1 MLDLSYCLMEKVPAT
16 SQYYEALM
24 YRLIKSQKFTLN
36 HEVSRSSLS
45 YRQIQLNQFRQF
57 SAALTTCEV
66 ANVKVGSCHCVLNE
80 SGEEFY
86 RPKPISKSRRSRNE
100 AAIMTLQ
107 EKQATKNESPTFFG
121 NALTALK
128 LRGTKQA
135 SVCS

>member
-1 MLDLSYCLMEKVPAT
+1 MEKVPAT

-24 YRLIKSQKFTLN
+24 YRLIKSEKFTHN
-36 HEVSRSSLS
+36 HEVSGSMLS

-57 SAALTTCEV
+57 SAAFTTCEV

-86 RPKPISKSRRSRNE
+86 IGIAMSKSRQSNKEAKME
-100 AAIMTLQ
+100 AAMTPQ
-107 EKQATKNESPTFFG
+107 EKRAAKKESPTFFG
-121 NALTALK
+121 NALVAIK
-128 LRGTKQA
+128 LRGTSKQA